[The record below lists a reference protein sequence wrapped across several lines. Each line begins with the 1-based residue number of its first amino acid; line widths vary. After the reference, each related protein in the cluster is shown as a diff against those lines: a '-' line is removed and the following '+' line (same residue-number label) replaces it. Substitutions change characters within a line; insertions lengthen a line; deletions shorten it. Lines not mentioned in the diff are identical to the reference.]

1 MQSIQLRLSLGLS
14 SPIEEIQQLGKDP
27 VDVLNSWQK
36 WNEMLKQRGLKMA
49 DTLQMIETPIDD
61 SPEDKND
68 ENIEEN

>member
-49 DTLQMIETPIDD
+49 DTMQMIETPAADIDD
-61 SPEDKND
+61 EIKDKND
-68 ENIEEN
+68 EDL